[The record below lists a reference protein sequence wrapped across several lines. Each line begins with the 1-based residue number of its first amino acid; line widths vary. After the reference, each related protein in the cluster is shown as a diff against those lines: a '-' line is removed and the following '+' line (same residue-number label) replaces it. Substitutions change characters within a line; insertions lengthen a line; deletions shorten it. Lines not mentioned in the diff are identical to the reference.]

1 MFTQIVYDSHN
12 RGKCNWKNGYNPR
25 NVFKC
30 TREQTACDIALYFT
44 MDDTRLQHIFDTLRG
59 ACGTTQTGRHLVA
72 PLFVASALMF
82 GLTVGKFLVEKRE
95 NRFIESAEERV
106 ERLERQEQ

>member
-12 RGKCNWKNGYNPR
+12 KGKCDWKNGYNPR

-30 TREQTACDIALYFT
+30 TREQAACDIAFYFT
-44 MDDTRLQHIFDTLRG
+44 RDDTKLQQIFYTLQK

-72 PLFVASALMF
+72 PLFVASTLMF
-82 GLTVGKFLVEKRE
+82 GLTLGKFLVEKRE
-95 NRFIESAEERV
+95 NRFVESADERV